1 MSVSFH
7 PADLTTTTNTIF
19 EEGDSTDSVGRQLEI
34 KTVSVYLLNCSH
46 LTFRAA
52 AMTIIKISRP
62 S

>member
-19 EEGDSTDSVGRQLEI
+19 EEGDSTDSVVRQLESGE
-34 KTVSVYLLNCSH
+34 VSAYSLNCSH
-46 LTFRAA
+46 LTFRAT
-52 AMTIIKISRP
+52 AMPTIKISRP